1 MTKKDS
7 KQITFLS
14 SSLRRNPREDPP
26 LSFLME
32 THQISAFDFDKKDE
46 IKPPQPQ
53 IWILTKFNT
62 FAIFSFAFN
71 VVSLMKGS
79 TFTQTWIEHF
89 CFVPVAPSLAHNWI
103 LNSLKSAKGCFFFNS
118 LVLPWTIRLIKLLLP
133 PIHESSTLHIKWRSM
148 CLFKLYI
155 HLIEYVIPT
164 VAPMSLKKRPRL
176 K

>member
-1 MTKKDS
+1 MTMMMYIPLAVLHDKHEEGD
-7 KQITFLS
+7 FRLLS
-14 SSLRRNPREDPP
+14 IKFCPYFSIFFRRLVHNKGWQERLETNHFFCRALLRRNPREDPP

-103 LNSLKSAKGCFFFNS
+103 LNSLKSAKGCFF
-118 LVLPWTIRLIKLLLP
+118 PRIQQP
-133 PIHESSTLHIKWRSM
+133 
-148 CLFKLYI
+148 C
-155 HLIEYVIPT
+155 
-164 VAPMSLKKRPRL
+164 VAVNN
-176 K
+176 